1 MPKRKSPEGAEAKDA
16 TKVTKHEKPAPKP
29 EPKAKKPAAKKPSN
43 DKAVKEKKGGAKG
56 KKEEKESAPTAN
68 GETKPEEICV
78 SRSSVSVSSWRSS
91 APSFLSIRG
100 QSESVRVKGN

>member
-16 TKVTKHEKPAPKP
+16 TKVTKHEPTRRSERLSSKPAPPKA

-56 KKEEKESAPTAN
+56 KKEEKDSAPTAN
-68 GETKPEEICV
+68 GETKPEEETETPKTE
-78 SRSSVSVSSWRSS
+78 
-91 APSFLSIRG
+91 AEG
-100 QSESVRVKGN
+100 KE